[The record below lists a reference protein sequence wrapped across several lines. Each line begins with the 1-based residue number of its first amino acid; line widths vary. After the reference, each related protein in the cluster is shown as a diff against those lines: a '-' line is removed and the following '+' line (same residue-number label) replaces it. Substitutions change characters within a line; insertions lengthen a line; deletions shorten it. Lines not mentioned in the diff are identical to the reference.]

1 MKNKKKDFAAAFE
14 EAINALDLERPKEEV
29 LLPLLHLAVEASQL
43 QLALAN
49 ISYTLA
55 RSIIE
60 ENRPPIFP
68 GAR

>member
-14 EAINALDLERPKEEV
+14 EAINALDQGRPKEEV
-29 LLPLLHLAVEASQL
+29 LLPILHLAVEASQL

-60 ENRPPIFP
+60 ENRPPVFP